1 MLVNVFTKVEI
12 FILIADK
19 YQLYKKMI
27 DKKKGIIPYCGP
39 MSFLSKII
47 KPKIKSKA
55 VIATITIMLTIG
67 FM

>member
-27 DKKKGIIPYCGP
+27 EKKKELYPIVGQCL
-39 MSFLSKII
+39 FF
-47 KPKIKSKA
+47 PKLLNPK
-55 VIATITIMLTIG
+55 
-67 FM
+67 